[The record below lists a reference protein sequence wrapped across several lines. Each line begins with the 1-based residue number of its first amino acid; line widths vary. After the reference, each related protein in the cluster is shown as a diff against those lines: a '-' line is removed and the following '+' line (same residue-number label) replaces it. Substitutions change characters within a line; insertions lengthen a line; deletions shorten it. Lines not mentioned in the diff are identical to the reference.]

1 MDIQSQQI
9 LAHYTWAYQQ
19 LYKRTPKDLCLL
31 GEGWVS
37 INGARMRV
45 NELAFLTQQ
54 LELEYNQEMVER
66 RSIVNR
72 LLRWFKQ

>member
-9 LAHYTWAYQQ
+9 LAHYTRAYQQ
-19 LYKRTPKDLCLL
+19 LYKRTPKDLRLL

-45 NELAFLTQQ
+45 TELAFLTQQ
-54 LELEYNQEMVER
+54 LELEYNQEIVER